1 MEEVGGGFGDLKKRG
16 EINFPP
22 FEVVL
27 NGICQYFSVEH
38 HHSLILIGLAIHRLG
53 S

>member
-1 MEEVGGGFGDLKKRG
+1 MEGVGEGFGDLKKRG
-16 EINFPP
+16 EINLPP

-27 NGICQYFSVEH
+27 NVICQYFSVEH
-38 HHSLILIGLAIHRLG
+38 HHSLILIALTIHRLG